1 MNGSDIP
8 RTMTSRRLLL
18 AFAILVVLLT
28 IGGAV
33 SFVRYARRH
42 APNPQLVAVAPFDIF
57 VPGGRLDAWRVRLA
71 EVLTEQLSTMSP
83 LSAVPQAVVRER
95 WQSAP
100 RPEIAAVELARRTS
114 AGVAIYGRVDPIDQK
129 PDSVRASVIVAD
141 AGSGRV
147 LFGVLLRWPARDPDA
162 LARTIAEHVR
172 HTYVVPPPQP
182 PQPPQPPSRPR
193 PTT

>member
-8 RTMTSRRLLL
+8 RTIASRRLLL
-18 AFAILVVLLT
+18 AFAVLVVLLT

-42 APNPQLVAVAPFDIF
+42 APNPQLVVVAPFDIF

-71 EVLTEQLSTMSP
+71 EALTEQLSATPP
-83 LSAVPQAVVRER
+83 LSAVPQDVVRER
-95 WQSAP
+95 WHAAQ

-114 AGVAIYGRVDPIDQK
+114 AGVAIYGRVDPIDQN
-129 PDSVRASVIVAD
+129 PDSVRASIIVAD

-147 LFGVLLRWPARDPDA
+147 LFGILLRWPARDADS

-172 HTYVVPPPQP
+172 HNYVVPSRTAPPP
-182 PQPPQPPSRPR
+182 PP
-193 PTT
+193 